1 MLRSSSTE
9 HSKNSKRKC
18 VRMHVP
24 INDSLISNR
33 SVRNSWKQRRSSG
46 ADFERKI
53 SIISP
58 LRLAIHLVQNHHAG
72 EQKSHWDKTNKG
84 NYHLKLCMSLACLSQ
99 CNFCSQ
105 ACRFC
110 TSYKAFFFFKGGPEF
125 QSNALWNRV
134 VTWPQEMN
142 LTDTSTNCPHY
153 FY

>member
-1 MLRSSSTE
+1 MPLGSGGLLLRSSSTK
-9 HSKNSKRKC
+9 HSKNSKLEC

-58 LRLAIHLVQNHHAG
+58 LRLAIHVVQNHHAG

-84 NYHLKLCMSLACLSQ
+84 NHHLKLRMSLACLSQ
-99 CNFCSQ
+99 CDFCSQ
-105 ACRFC
+105 ACRFD
-110 TSYKAFFFFKGGPEF
+110 TSNKAFFFQGRP
-125 QSNALWNRV
+125 
-134 VTWPQEMN
+134 
-142 LTDTSTNCPHY
+142 
-153 FY
+153 

>member
-58 LRLAIHLVQNHHAG
+58 LRLAIYVVQNHHAG
-72 EQKSHWDKTNKG
+72 EQKSHWDKANKG
-84 NYHLKLCMSLACLSQ
+84 NYHLKLCTSLACLSQ
-99 CNFCSQ
+99 CDFCSQ

-110 TSYKAFFFFKGGPEF
+110 TSYKAFFFFLGAALSASLMLYK
-125 QSNALWNRV
+125 QSGHMTTGNESN
-134 VTWPQEMN
+134 
-142 LTDTSTNCPHY
+142 
-153 FY
+153 

>member
-84 NYHLKLCMSLACLSQ
+84 NYHLIMYVFSLSVPVQLLLSSMP
-99 CNFCSQ
+99 FL
-105 ACRFC
+105 
-110 TSYKAFFFFKGGPEF
+110 Y
-125 QSNALWNRV
+125 
-134 VTWPQEMN
+134 
-142 LTDTSTNCPHY
+142 
-153 FY
+153 